1 MFFYCLLGPFMSQ
14 NHSPR
19 PFLYK
24 YWWHDFKSWILERK
38 NQFHNWFSAVTRKW
52 GQNYDL
58 YIFQILH
65 IEALLELEM
74 NSLGRFWDCFD
85 VLFVSGHLGWS
96 GQRIWK
102 MYKMFQ
108 KLLNT
113 KISRHLIR
121 WYFWLFFLT
130 MDWNWIPAT
139 VPHPSLPQIQ

>member
-1 MFFYCLLGPFMSQ
+1 MFFYCLLGPFMSR

-113 KISRHLIR
+113 KISRHLIQ

-130 MDWNWIPAT
+130 YISCQSLAT
-139 VPHPSLPQIQ
+139 